1 MEALGLYSSF
11 CSKINASPKLRTL
24 SILSHLL
31 SNLTSLNT
39 PLSSI
44 LTFPSTAA
52 PEVLPTPA
60 PSPPHLW
67 LLASPPT
74 LGLCFLPHWNQLVEV
89 ASNFLVTKCKR
100 ACSLPFVEGI
110 SGVGVLAWDWRFQL
124 LNLEKNFRKTKAN
137 LRVYLK
143 QRRVGEAQRNEDT
156 FPGFSNW

>member
-100 ACSLPFVEGI
+100 ACSLPFVVGI
-110 SGVGVLAWDWRFQL
+110 SGVGVLAMRLKVSITESGKKFQK
-124 LNLEKNFRKTKAN
+124 NKGQLESLSKTKES
-137 LRVYLK
+137 
-143 QRRVGEAQRNEDT
+143 RRGTEKWRH
-156 FPGFSNW
+156 FPRIL